1 METWRR
7 AALLI
12 KPFLPRRRKI
22 AFRRLAAA
30 ITKSIDAPLPDAT
43 DGVEGREGVVARGA
57 TVQAHVPCARATVLS
72 SGPKEVGGVAQVK
85 ERAVDVGLH
94 QLLLPRCPPDTAA
107 VHAGA

>member
-43 DGVEGREGVVARGA
+43 DGVEGREGVVERGA
-57 TVQAHVPCARATVLS
+57 
-72 SGPKEVGGVAQVK
+72 
-85 ERAVDVGLH
+85 D
-94 QLLLPRCPPDTAA
+94 
-107 VHAGA
+107 